1 MEYKVIAL
9 SVSGRGNKIFRAGD
23 IVTEN
28 NFPEGN
34 AARLVH
40 EGFIKPVGKLP
51 KPIEFSVKSEEEF
64 AKPIDKMQPEI
75 RAYEDITVKELRE
88 ITGISDPKKKKAAL
102 YEAYE
107 KALK

>member
-9 SVSGRGNKIFRAGD
+9 SVSGRRNKIFRAGD
-23 IVTEN
+23 IVTDK

-34 AARLVH
+34 ATKLVE
-40 EGFIKPVGKLP
+40 EGFIKPIGNMPSVEFVI
-51 KPIEFSVKSEEEF
+51 KPEEEF

-88 ITGISDPKKKKAAL
+88 ITGISDPKKNKASL